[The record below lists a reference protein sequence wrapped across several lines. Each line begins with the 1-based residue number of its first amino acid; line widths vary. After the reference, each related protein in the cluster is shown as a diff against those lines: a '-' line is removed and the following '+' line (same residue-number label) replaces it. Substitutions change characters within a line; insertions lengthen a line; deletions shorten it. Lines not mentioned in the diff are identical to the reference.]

1 MTLFLSPVIVAVV
14 LGPVG
19 AVASGLGCLLL
30 LGIVVFAADLL
41 YGYWLTRGRRPV
53 R

>member
-1 MTLFLSPVIVAVV
+1 MTLFLSLVIVAIV
-14 LGPVG
+14 LGLVG
-19 AVASGLGCLLL
+19 AVASGLGYLLV

-41 YGYWLTRGRRPV
+41 YGYRLMRGRRPV